1 MVHEKT
7 VADSVTKIST
17 FALPNMVNPLGSIHG
32 GETMKLMDNAAA
44 VCAMRHSNSLVVTL
58 FVDNLDFFVPIYAGE
73 LVVCTACLTY
83 VGRSSME
90 VEVIVSAENPLQGL
104 VTTALK
110 GYFTMVGL
118 DDKFKTLEVP
128 RLKLISDEEAVRFEE
143 GRVRA
148 EQRKA
153 QAKKRFQR

>member
-1 MVHEKT
+1 MIQEKT
-7 VADSVTKIST
+7 AADSLTKIST
-17 FALPNMVNPLGSIHG
+17 FALPHMANPLGSIHG

-90 VEVIVSAENPLQGL
+90 VEVVVSAENPLQGL
-104 VTTALK
+104 VATALK
-110 GYFTMVGL
+110 GYFTMVAL
-118 DDKFKTLEVP
+118 DDKFKTIEVP
-128 RLKLISDEEAVRFEE
+128 RLKLLTDEDKMRFEE
-143 GRVRA
+143 GRARA
-148 EQRKA
+148 EQRKV
-153 QAKKRFQR
+153 QNRVRFQR